1 MFIWITPLG
10 AAIEVEAKVTGKNNR
25 RAAVEELQLTHECVI
40 PARRASG
47 GAHSARPGRFPLRE
61 LQPAIDV
68 SVSGCYFRLTG
79 DLGPVFDHFKWNLGT
94 W

>member
-1 MFIWITPLG
+1 MRLFIWITPLG

-47 GAHSARPGRFPLRE
+47 GAH
-61 LQPAIDV
+61 PAIDV